1 MKFQEFHAELMQT
14 SLSQLTREEGDPAYL
29 GQGTGTREL

>member
-1 MKFQEFHAELMQT
+1 VAELIQT
-14 SLSQLTREEGDPAYL
+14 SLSQLTREEGGEPAYL

>member
-1 MKFQEFHAELMQT
+1 MQT

-29 GQGTGTREL
+29 GQGTGTRELWRAL